1 MKHKRP
7 FINYY
12 FNSIIPFRRS
22 GWGYDFNLTAGGFD
36 GLSFYQSNLIQVLSL
51 INNDQEY
58 KNALTPAYPTLV
70 KVAGLFKE
78 YITKH
83 NVQWSIPET
92 EWNKLGNEYEQEFY
106 NFINEYK
113 LNPSFNPNSE
123 ITETNQRLVQLS
135 EEEKTIQTS
144 RWNNRK
150 ILIIFRYWSFKN
162 WWSLTKLDWLNLIQE
177 TRNLIGVFLGLYG
190 TLKETFTQS
199 LLNPNFVRPAI
210 LDKAENVKS
219 YQVVLG
225 K

>member
-1 MKHKRP
+1 MSIFSNYNPNYKTAHEEQVKVLNALDPRLKVHYRFETQREP

-135 EEEKTIQTS
+135 EERK
-144 RWNNRK
+144 NN
-150 ILIIFRYWSFKN
+150 
-162 WWSLTKLDWLNLIQE
+162 TDQ
-177 TRNLIGVFLGLYG
+177 
-190 TLKETFTQS
+190 Q
-199 LLNPNFVRPAI
+199 
-210 LDKAENVKS
+210 VK
-219 YQVVLG
+219 
-225 K
+225 